1 MTIPGFFTPASCPPW
16 AVAVINHL
24 VQSTAVVVIACLLTL
39 LLRSK
44 AARVRY
50 AIWMVASIKFLV
62 PFALLGSIG
71 AHWAAANPSSPA
83 RASFFVFVEEISQPV
98 RAAQPIAALPSR
110 VAGATAP
117 SSHSVPLVPIIA
129 ALWLAGFL
137 AMLVIWI
144 ARWRRAAL
152 IAASSQPVTSGREFD
167 ALRRIEKSAGITSP
181 IRLAFSPGE
190 TEPGVFGIFRPILLW
205 PRGLSER
212 LSDAQIQAIVSHEVE
227 HVCRRDNVSASLHAL
242 THSIFWFHPLLRWMS
257 AKLNEERERACD
269 ESVLERDARP
279 ETYAESI
286 LKVCE
291 FCLEPPNPCIAG
303 VSGADLKERIL
314 HIMTR
319 QPGIA
324 LNLWQK
330 TALAATVALMLAA
343 PIGIGVVHGQAAAP
357 PTSAPSSKAVDLP
370 KYEVASIKPYKAD
383 DFRVRIMLT
392 PDGISFHGVPARM
405 MLQQAFGVEDDR
417 ILGEPAWIKSNRYD
431 VEAKVAPED
440 APRLKDLKVEQRN
453 AMMLQLLV
461 DRFNLKYHHEQ
472 RELPMYAMVVAKG
485 GLKMKPT
492 QADPPGT
499 TAPDNDGPPP
509 SAGSRPPMG
518 KHMLMMN
525 PGHLES
531 TGASTDMLSHIF
543 SRQLQ
548 RTVVDKTG
556 LSGEYDFT
564 LDYTPDNMPMPPH
577 GGPDGGPKPEGPA
590 DQGGPSLFTAVEE
603 QLGLK
608 LEATKGI
615 VDVIVIDHIDPP
627 TEN

>member
-1 MTIPGFFTPASCPPW
+1 MTIPGSFTPAYCPAW

-24 VQSTAVVVIACLLTL
+24 VQSTAVVLIAWLLTM
-39 LLRSK
+39 LLRSN

-50 AIWMVASIKFLV
+50 SIWMVASVKFLV
-62 PFALLGSIG
+62 PFALLSSIG
-71 AHWAAANPSSPA
+71 AHWAPPNPSSPA
-83 RASFFVFVEEISQPV
+83 RTSFYVFVEEISQPV
-98 RAAQPIAALPSR
+98 RAAQSIAAFPGPTER
-110 VAGATAP
+110 ATAP
-117 SSHSVPLVPIIA
+117 SGHSVPLVPIIA
-129 ALWLAGFL
+129 AIWLAGFL

-152 IAASSQPVTSGREFD
+152 IAASSQPVASGREFD
-167 ALRRIEKSAGITSP
+167 ALRLIEKSAGITTP
-181 IRLAFSPGE
+181 ILLAFSPGE
-190 TEPGVFGIFRPILLW
+190 TEPGVFGILRPILLW

-212 LSDAQIQAIVSHEVE
+212 LSDAQIEAIISHEVE
-227 HVCRRDNVSASLHAL
+227 HVCRHDNLSATVHAL
-242 THSIFWFHPLLRWMS
+242 IESIFWFHPLVRWMS
-257 AKLNEERERACD
+257 ARLNEERERACD
-269 ESVLERDARP
+269 ESVLERNARP

-291 FCLEPPNPCIAG
+291 FCLEPPNPCISG
-303 VSGADLKERIL
+303 VSGADLKDRIL
-314 HIMTR
+314 HIMAR
-319 QPGIA
+319 RSG
-324 LNLWQK
+324 
-330 TALAATVALMLAA
+330 TALSFWRKTVLASTAALVLTA
-343 PIGIGVVHGQAAAP
+343 PIGIGLVHGQAAAP
-357 PTSAPSSKAVDLP
+357 RAAAPSPKAADLP
-370 KYEVASIKPYKAD
+370 RYDVASIKPYKAD
-383 DFRVRIMLT
+383 DSRFRIMMT
-392 PDGISFHGVPARM
+392 PDGVSYHGVSARI

-417 ILGEPAWIKSNRYD
+417 ILGEPAWIKTNRYD

-440 APRLKDLKVEQRN
+440 APRLKDLKAEQRN

-499 TAPDNDGPPP
+499 SAPDNNGPPSGDGP
-509 SAGSRPPMG
+509 RPPMG

-531 TGASTDMLSHIF
+531 TGASTDMLADIF

-564 LDYTPDNMPMPPH
+564 LNYTPDSMPMPPH
-577 GGPDGGPKPEGPA
+577 GGADGGAKPESPV

-608 LEATKGI
+608 LEATKGM
-615 VDVIVIDHIDPP
+615 VDVIVIDHIDLP